1 MLCQNIPF
9 SGVEA
14 AAAISVTGSGKMTAV
29 SLRPRY
35 SLIFSSSSWPLV
47 STFLELSLRW
57 LWLSS
62 GLIWGVGRA
71 GDRLSGAL
79 SAASGGDGGGDGTG
93 LVIARGAVG
102 SVKAGRSSSPNSSTS
117 TETTR
122 KSIVEVNENSSILNN
137 ISTTEKIMF
146 WIFICWHYK
155 ILHTVL
161 PLKICIPHKKC
172 S

>member
-1 MLCQNIPF
+1 MFYLPF
-9 SGVEA
+9 SVVEA
-14 AAAISVTGSGKMTAV
+14 ATAFSATGSGKMTAV

-62 GLIWGVGRA
+62 GLIWGAGRA

-79 SAASGGDGGGDGTG
+79 SAAGGGDDGGDDAG
-93 LVIARGAVG
+93 LTFSSGAVG
-102 SVKAGRSSSPNSSTS
+102 SVNAGRSSSPNSSTS

-122 KSIVEVNENSSILNN
+122 EPII
-137 ISTTEKIMF
+137 KID
-146 WIFICWHYK
+146 
-155 ILHTVL
+155 
-161 PLKICIPHKKC
+161 
-172 S
+172 